1 MKKPSPVDVTGVVA
15 IGSITGATVAN
26 LARHDVGVLVI
37 MAVALSMLSSG
48 GWLLMVLTKGLT
60 TEVYR
65 CSVEGC
71 SVEIRA
77 TRNHTPERLAV
88 LRDMATD
95 HTRHGSV
102 GA

>member
-15 IGSITGATVAN
+15 IGSIAGATVAN
-26 LARHDVGVLVI
+26 LASHDVGVLVI
-37 MAVALSMLSSG
+37 LAVALSMLSAG
-48 GWLLMVLTKGLT
+48 GTLLGLIAKAAT

-65 CSVEGC
+65 CSVQGC
-71 SVEIRA
+71 TVEIRA
-77 TRNHTPERLAV
+77 THNHSPERLAV

-95 HTRHGSV
+95 HARHGSA